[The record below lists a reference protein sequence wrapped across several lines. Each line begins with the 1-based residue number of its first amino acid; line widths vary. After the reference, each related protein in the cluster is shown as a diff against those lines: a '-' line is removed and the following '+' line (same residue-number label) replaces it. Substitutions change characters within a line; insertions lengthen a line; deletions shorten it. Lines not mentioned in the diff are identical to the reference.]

1 MNTRVLLIRHA
12 TTPKV
17 GKGLTGWLPGVSL
30 DDNGRAQAQKLVK
43 QLEAVPL
50 DAIYSSPLERTRE
63 TAAPLATSRGIEVIE
78 NQDLGEIHFGEWQ
91 GKDFPE
97 IEKHSSWAAFNSY
110 RSNVR
115 APGGELMLEAQ
126 ARMVRG
132 VLAIVQAHQNQNVA
146 IFSHAD
152 VIKSFIFH
160 LLGIPLD
167 FHQRVEISPA
177 SISTVDFLDEF
188 PVVRNINS
196 QCEPCLPM

>member
-91 GKDFPE
+91 GKEYHIQDDFAPYFF
-97 IEKHSSWAAFNSY
+97 EKWSKLKPAQLADEVLADTSLWGADLNAI
-110 RSNVR
+110 
-115 APGGELMLEAQ
+115 PGFAQ
-126 ARMVRG
+126 AVKENMAALLETGVSKTIQIHQTKK
-132 VLAIVQAHQNQNVA
+132 VLA
-146 IFSHAD
+146 
-152 VIKSFIFH
+152 
-160 LLGIPLD
+160 
-167 FHQRVEISPA
+167 
-177 SISTVDFLDEF
+177 
-188 PVVRNINS
+188 
-196 QCEPCLPM
+196 